1 MPDNNAKTENF
12 IRLAEART
20 NKIIDMIELLGNLS
34 NKSNYS
40 YSDEQVDIIFSTIE
54 DALRESKKKFIGQP
68 IQKKKKFRL

>member
-40 YSDEQVDIIFSTIE
+40 YSDEQVDSIFSSIE
-54 DALRESKKKFIGQP
+54 DALRESKKKFIEQP